1 MREQQAKDFWSAY
14 LKLILRKGQE
24 TTIVN
29 PFEEF
34 RDSVAKGGYESVS
47 DEEYANIYDQVE
59 ELSVFWQQRP
69 KDSVAHIVI
78 EALSRTHLY
87 EDEIQDIAGI
97 LAEASE
103 RTNYTQQMLQEMGA
117 EEAEKRM
124 ADRKKAKLPPVPPD
138 YPEKEWIE
146 AEYGFEGVYEE
157 TPFDDTDYSWTP
169 KLIYQ
174 YLGEHVYGQEEAK
187 RGAAGDCTGKTVGK
201 CDSLSG
207 AAKASGMG
215 TQKDDSEGCGKL
227 SHYAGTESLPEKPAV
242 KKKRGCQEKILDT
255 CFCVC

>member
-69 KDSVAHIVI
+69 KESVAHIVI

-117 EEAEKRM
+117 EEAEKIEKKQNFRRCRRII
-124 ADRKKAKLPPVPPD
+124 RKKN
-138 YPEKEWIE
+138 
-146 AEYGFEGVYEE
+146 G
-157 TPFDDTDYSWTP
+157 S
-169 KLIYQ
+169 
-174 YLGEHVYGQEEAK
+174 K
-187 RGAAGDCTGKTVGK
+187 RNTVSKVSTKKHHSMTQTTAGHQ
-201 CDSLSG
+201 S
-207 AAKASGMG
+207 
-215 TQKDDSEGCGKL
+215 
-227 SHYAGTESLPEKPAV
+227 
-242 KKKRGCQEKILDT
+242 
-255 CFCVC
+255 

>member
-1 MREQQAKDFWSAY
+1 MREQQAKDFWSVY

-117 EEAEKRM
+117 EKYPKSRSF
-124 ADRKKAKLPPVPPD
+124 DRG
-138 YPEKEWIE
+138 WM
-146 AEYGFEGVYEE
+146 
-157 TPFDDTDYSWTP
+157 SS
-169 KLIYQ
+169 
-174 YLGEHVYGQEEAK
+174 AK
-187 RGAAGDCTGKTVGK
+187 RIICFRMEAMLTICLMM
-201 CDSLSG
+201 CRIWSG
-207 AAKASGMG
+207 NTKI
-215 TQKDDSEGCGKL
+215 CGRIRL
-227 SHYAGTESLPEKPAV
+227 YRSIWQRSFRYAGSFRDV
-242 KKKRGCQEKILDT
+242 RMRY
-255 CFCVC
+255 

>member
-78 EALSRTHLY
+78 EALSRHICTRMKSRISPVFSQRHRK
-87 EDEIQDIAGI
+87 EPTTPSRCCRKWEQRKPKRGWQI
-97 LAEASE
+97 
-103 RTNYTQQMLQEMGA
+103 
-117 EEAEKRM
+117 EKKQNFRRCRRII
-124 ADRKKAKLPPVPPD
+124 RKKN
-138 YPEKEWIE
+138 
-146 AEYGFEGVYEE
+146 G
-157 TPFDDTDYSWTP
+157 S
-169 KLIYQ
+169 
-174 YLGEHVYGQEEAK
+174 K
-187 RGAAGDCTGKTVGK
+187 RNTVSKVSTKKHHSMTQTTAGHQ
-201 CDSLSG
+201 S
-207 AAKASGMG
+207 
-215 TQKDDSEGCGKL
+215 
-227 SHYAGTESLPEKPAV
+227 
-242 KKKRGCQEKILDT
+242 
-255 CFCVC
+255 

>member
-97 LAEASE
+97 LAGSSTQYACG
-103 RTNYTQQMLQEMGA
+103 RTDRMRQNRDLAYP
-117 EEAEKRM
+117 AEKVLFHQDHQR
-124 ADRKKAKLPPVPPD
+124 
-138 YPEKEWIE
+138 
-146 AEYGFEGVYEE
+146 
-157 TPFDDTDYSWTP
+157 T
-169 KLIYQ
+169 
-174 YLGEHVYGQEEAK
+174 
-187 RGAAGDCTGKTVGK
+187 AAV
-201 CDSLSG
+201 
-207 AAKASGMG
+207 
-215 TQKDDSEGCGKL
+215 
-227 SHYAGTESLPEKPAV
+227 V
-242 KKKRGCQEKILDT
+242 
-255 CFCVC
+255 

>member
-87 EDEIQDIAGI
+87 EEEIQDIAGI

-117 EEAEKRM
+117 EQTTAGGQHEQRIS
-124 ADRKKAKLPPVPPD
+124 KAKT
-138 YPEKEWIE
+138 
-146 AEYGFEGVYEE
+146 EYYAVQSGFQHNHQVFTCHTRHFFSFFVVVTERFFQNTIDE
-157 TPFDDTDYSWTP
+157 FCFLFFA
-169 KLIYQ
+169 KLQ
-174 YLGEHVYGQEEAK
+174 
-187 RGAAGDCTGKTVGK
+187 TVLTHFTV
-201 CDSLSG
+201 CSL
-207 AAKASGMG
+207 
-215 TQKDDSEGCGKL
+215 QL
-227 SHYAGTESLPEKPAV
+227 SIGFFIIS
-242 KKKRGCQEKILDT
+242 
-255 CFCVC
+255 

>member
-1 MREQQAKDFWSAY
+1 MREQQAKDFWSVY

-117 EEAEKRM
+117 EEAEKSKTS
-124 ADRKKAKLPPVPPD
+124 A
-138 YPEKEWIE
+138 
-146 AEYGFEGVYEE
+146 
-157 TPFDDTDYSWTP
+157 
-169 KLIYQ
+169 
-174 YLGEHVYGQEEAK
+174 
-187 RGAAGDCTGKTVGK
+187 GAAG
-201 CDSLSG
+201 LSG
-207 AAKASGMG
+207 KRMDRSGIRFRRCLRRN
-215 TQKDDSEGCGKL
+215 TI
-227 SHYAGTESLPEKPAV
+227 
-242 KKKRGCQEKILDT
+242 R
-255 CFCVC
+255 

>member
-124 ADRKKAKLPPVPPD
+124 ADRKKSKTSA
-138 YPEKEWIE
+138 
-146 AEYGFEGVYEE
+146 
-157 TPFDDTDYSWTP
+157 
-169 KLIYQ
+169 
-174 YLGEHVYGQEEAK
+174 
-187 RGAAGDCTGKTVGK
+187 GAAG
-201 CDSLSG
+201 LSG
-207 AAKASGMG
+207 KRMDRSGIRFRRCLRRN
-215 TQKDDSEGCGKL
+215 TI
-227 SHYAGTESLPEKPAV
+227 
-242 KKKRGCQEKILDT
+242 R
-255 CFCVC
+255 

>member
-103 RTNYTQQMLQEMGA
+103 RINYTQQMLQEMGA

-124 ADRKKAKLPPVPPD
+124 ADRKKQNFRRCRRIIRK
-138 YPEKEWIE
+138 KN
-146 AEYGFEGVYEE
+146 G
-157 TPFDDTDYSWTP
+157 S
-169 KLIYQ
+169 
-174 YLGEHVYGQEEAK
+174 K
-187 RGAAGDCTGKTVGK
+187 RNTVSKVSTKKHHSMTQTTAGH
-201 CDSLSG
+201 
-207 AAKASGMG
+207 
-215 TQKDDSEGCGKL
+215 QN
-227 SHYAGTESLPEKPAV
+227 
-242 KKKRGCQEKILDT
+242 
-255 CFCVC
+255 